1 MEAQRYPQD
10 YDGILAGA
18 PASHWTHLLAQGA
31 WDMQATLGDPAAY
44 FPASKLPAIEA
55 AVLASCDAADG
66 VTDGVLDDP
75 TRCTFKPASLLCRGA
90 ESDTCLTA
98 PQAAALEK
106 LYAGPRTS
114 KGPVHPGHV
123 PGAETGPESW
133 SLWVTGPAPGKSLIH
148 TFATGF
154 FRHMVFEREDWDVR
168 SFDLERDTAIADTK
182 LAGTL
187 NATNPDLGPF
197 RKRGGKLIL
206 WHGWADAPISP
217 LSSIDYYESVV
228 KRMGARDAESFVR
241 LYMVPGL
248 QHCDGGPGP
257 TGFRD
262 AGALRH
268 DPEHDMAEA
277 LERWVEDG
285 TAPGP
290 IVAARYKPGAIPR
303 EVVRTRPLC
312 PYPQVARWKGSGST
326 DEAAN
331 FACRAAAPSR

>member
-1 MEAQRYPQD
+1 M
-10 YDGILAGA
+10 
-18 PASHWTHLLAQGA
+18 
-31 WDMQATLGDPAAY
+31 
-44 FPASKLPAIEA
+44 
-55 AVLASCDAADG
+55 VL
-66 VTDGVLDDP
+66 
-75 TRCTFKPASLLCRGA
+75 
-90 ESDTCLTA
+90 
-98 PQAAALEK
+98 
-106 LYAGPRTS
+106 
-114 KGPVHPGHV
+114 
-123 PGAETGPESW
+123 
-133 SLWVTGPAPGKSLIH
+133 
-148 TFATGF
+148 
-154 FRHMVFEREDWDVR
+154 EREDWDVR